1 MSGVLCA
8 FGRKEQ
14 GLWEMQERDYQH
26 YLDMD
31 VRMYVC
37 ACALK
42 LVESHTQLFS
52 RDRESNNTSLFFSS
66 VVLHASRIYYC
77 FTPASVDKSVSTS
90 KACVN

>member
-14 GLWEMQERDYQH
+14 GLWEMQERDFQH

-52 RDRESNNTSLFFSS
+52 RDRESNNTSLFFLLLFSMLVES
-66 VVLHASRIYYC
+66 TTVLLQHQLTNQC
-77 FTPASVDKSVSTS
+77 QPAKLV
-90 KACVN
+90 